1 MPQGK
6 EILSMEIVLERKN
19 FIDKNQ
25 SGKPLV
31 INSELV
37 NIHFVQ
43 KKLKKKLDK
52 LWQQLL

>member
-19 FIDKNQ
+19 FIDKSQ

-31 INSELV
+31 VNSELV
-37 NIHFVQ
+37 NIHFCS
-43 KKLKKKLDK
+43 KEI
-52 LWQQLL
+52 